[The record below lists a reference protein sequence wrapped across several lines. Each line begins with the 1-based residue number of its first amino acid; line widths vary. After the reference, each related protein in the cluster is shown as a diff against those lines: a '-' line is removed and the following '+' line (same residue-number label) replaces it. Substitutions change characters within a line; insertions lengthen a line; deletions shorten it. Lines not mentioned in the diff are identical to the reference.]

1 MNGDSPL
8 RPDTEEWRSAS
19 RRVQLFDEAAV
30 AYDRFR
36 GGYAPGLFDTLAA
49 LVPADGTIVE
59 IGAGT
64 GIATVPLAQTAA
76 HLVALEPAT
85 AMREIAATK
94 LAPYPGVE
102 LIGSTFENWEAPPA
116 SVDMLVAMDA
126 WHWVDQESGPA
137 RAARLLRPGG
147 HLVVAWHVRRE
158 LRPVAFV
165 PELQRVCEQAS
176 PVAAEWLRRAADDG
190 AVFMPAIDATGAFA
204 PIARHEFPQTVTLTA
219 QEFAGE
225 LGTFS
230 WVLDLP
236 GARRAH
242 LLDEVRALVERLP
255 ERAVTRD
262 DANVLYLA
270 RRAG

>member
-1 MNGDSPL
+1 MNRDLSL
-8 RPDTEEWRSAS
+8 RSDTDEWRSAP
-19 RRVQLFDEAAV
+19 RRVQLFDEAAA
-30 AYDRFR
+30 AYDRYR
-36 GGYAPGLFDTLAA
+36 GGYAPELFDTLAA
-49 LVPADGTIVE
+49 LVPANGTVVE

-64 GIATVPLAQTAA
+64 GIATVPLAQMAA
-76 HLVALEPAT
+76 HLVALEPAP

-94 LAPYPGVE
+94 LAPYPDVGFV
-102 LIGSTFENWEAPPA
+102 GSTFENWEAPPA
-116 SVDMLVAMDA
+116 SVDMIVAMDA

-147 HLVVAWHVRRE
+147 HLAVAWHVRRE
-158 LRPVAFV
+158 LRPEVFVA
-165 PELQRVCEQAS
+165 ELQRVCQRAS

-190 AVFMPAIDATGAFA
+190 AVFLPAIDATGAFA
-204 PIARHEFPQTVTLTA
+204 PIARHEFPQPVTLTA
-219 QEFAGE
+219 KAFAGE

-236 GARRAH
+236 DARRAR

-255 ERAVTRD
+255 ERAVTRN